1 MVIDWRSGK
10 EPKLI
15 CGSGRGHRDVP
26 GRAQCRGRVKIHQRR
41 RKRRT
46 VLIIDDQESIR
57 ELIKTILGEF
67 GDWKTIEAAT
77 SHQGLAVAR
86 NRRVDVVLS
95 DIVRPGKLNG
105 LEFLEVFKASHPD
118 IPVIMVSGN
127 SDPALRYRAIRSGAY
142 AFVPKPFTWQ
152 ELLGIV
158 ENSWLDRRRCRTTN
172 LLSIAQNR
180 PRRRQ

>member
-1 MVIDWRSGK
+1 MVTKWRSAK

-15 CGSGRGHRDVP
+15 SGSYRGGWGRP
-26 GRAQCRGRVKIHQRR
+26 GSTQYRGRVKTQGCR

-46 VLIIDDQESIR
+46 VLIIDDQELIR

-67 GDWKTIEAAT
+67 GGWRTIEAAT

-86 NRRVDVVLS
+86 NRRVDLVLS
-95 DIVRPGKLNG
+95 DIVRPGKLDG
-105 LEFLEVFKASHPD
+105 LEFLEVFKVSHPE

-127 SDPALRYRAIRSGAY
+127 ADPALRYRAAWLGAY
-142 AFVPKPFTWQ
+142 AFLPKPFTCQ

-158 ENSWLDRRRCRTTN
+158 ENSWLERKICRTERWLRRENRRRRGV
-172 LLSIAQNR
+172 
-180 PRRRQ
+180 

>member
-1 MVIDWRSGK
+1 MVIKWGSPR

-15 CGSGRGHRDVP
+15 SGNFSGGWGAADSTE
-26 GRAQCRGRVKIHQRR
+26 CRGRVKTQGCR

-46 VLIIDDQESIR
+46 VLIIDDQELIR

-67 GDWKTIEAAT
+67 GGWRTIEAAT

-86 NRRVDVVLS
+86 NRRVDLVLS
-95 DIVRPGKLNG
+95 DIVRPGKLDG
-105 LEFLEVFKASHPD
+105 LEFLEVFKASHPA

-127 SDPALRYRAIRSGAY
+127 ADPALRYRAAWLGAY
-142 AFVPKPFTWQ
+142 AFLPKPFTCQ

-158 ENSWLDRRRCRTTN
+158 ENSWLDRRGCRTTN